1 MRVYFFVVML
11 SIHCCNG
18 EDIIYLAESISIVIT
33 EGCWCINSDII
44 EEGNVRVLIK
54 LSLMQ
59 V

>member
-1 MRVYFFVVML
+1 ML

-18 EDIIYLAESISIVIT
+18 EDIIYLAEGISIVIT